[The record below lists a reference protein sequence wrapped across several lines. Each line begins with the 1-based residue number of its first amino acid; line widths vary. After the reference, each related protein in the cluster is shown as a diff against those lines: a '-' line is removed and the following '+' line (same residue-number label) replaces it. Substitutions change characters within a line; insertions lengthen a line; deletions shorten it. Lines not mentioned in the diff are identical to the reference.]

1 MTDSAVRSATRM
13 QLRDIHKSYGSN
25 HVLKGVDL
33 RIEAGQV
40 HALLGANG
48 AGKST
53 LLGCLSGAEH
63 PDSGTIVVNG
73 HDYAG
78 FTPRSAF
85 EAGTSIIYQH
95 FQLIGDLTVAD
106 NVFLGSESTRA
117 GALDKAS
124 QVRET
129 RALLETLGV
138 DLDPHARVESLSVG
152 EQQIVEIV
160 RALRRQPHVLIL
172 DEPTAALGTHEVDAL
187 LALVRRLAVEQDIA
201 IIYVTHLLGEVFQIA
216 DAVTVLR
223 DGRVHLSERRED
235 LTPEDVVRAIS
246 PDSDVSNAGRAIVFD
261 RPVLR
266 LEELRC
272 SYTGPVSLTVHAGEI
287 VGVFGLLGS
296 GRTNL
301 LETLAGVRRA
311 ESGTVGVDGE
321 TVHARSPY
329 SAIRRGISLVA
340 SDRKVQS
347 LFGSMTA
354 AENVLMPHFARLS
367 RVFRRPSA
375 ERRVFGT
382 LADEVGLRPKNPSL
396 EADNFSGGN
405 AQKLAVARW
414 VGEGSQ
420 ARVLLLDEPTQG
432 VDIGA
437 RHELYELIRAFA
449 ARGDRAVLF
458 ASSDPEEIVS
468 LADRVIILVDGRPL
482 DIVTPDLGEEA
493 ILALA
498 QSVDITSERTPR

>member
-1 MTDSAVRSATRM
+1 MTDQAVRNDTRM
-13 QLRDIHKSYGSN
+13 QLHDIQKSYGSN
-25 HVLKGVDL
+25 HVLKGIDL
-33 RIEAGQV
+33 RIQAGEV

-63 PDSGTIVVNG
+63 PDSGSIVIDG
-73 HDYAG
+73 REYPG

-106 NVFLGSESTRA
+106 NVFLGSEATRG
-117 GALDKAS
+117 GALDTAT
-124 QVRET
+124 QIRET
-129 RALLETLGV
+129 RALLATLGV
-138 DLDPHARVESLSVG
+138 EIDPLATVETLSVG

-172 DEPTAALGTHEVDAL
+172 DEPTAALGSHEVDAL
-187 LALVRRLAVEQDIA
+187 LSLVRRLAVEQGIA

-223 DGRVHLSERRED
+223 DGKVYLSQRRSD

-246 PDSDVSNAGRAIVFD
+246 PDSDIARSARVTAFD
-261 RPVLR
+261 RPVLA
-266 LEELRC
+266 LHELQC
-272 SYTGPVSLTVHAGEI
+272 SYTGPLSLTVHAGEI

-301 LETLAGVRRA
+301 LETLAGVRGA
-311 ESGTVGVDGE
+311 VGGAVAVDGA
-321 TVHARSPY
+321 VYRARSPY
-329 SAIRRGISLVA
+329 AAIRRGFSLVA
-340 SDRKVQS
+340 SDRKAQS
-347 LFGSMTA
+347 LFGTMTA
-354 AENVLMPHFARLS
+354 SENVLMPHFGRLARFL
-367 RVFRRPSA
+367 RRPAA
-375 ERRVFGT
+375 ERRAFGA
-382 LADEVGLRPKNPSL
+382 LAQEV
-396 EADNFSGGN
+396 DHFSGGN

-414 VGEGSQ
+414 VGEGSET
-420 ARVLLLDEPTQG
+420 RVLLLDEPTQG

-458 ASSDPEEIVS
+458 ASSDPEEIVA
-468 LADRVIILVDGRPL
+468 LADRVVVLVDGRPL
-482 DIVTPDLGEEA
+482 DIATPDLGEEA

-498 QSVDITSERTPR
+498 QSVDITSERKPR

>member
-1 MTDSAVRSATRM
+1 M
-13 QLRDIHKSYGSN
+13 
-25 HVLKGVDL
+25 
-33 RIEAGQV
+33 
-40 HALLGANG
+40 
-48 AGKST
+48 
-53 LLGCLSGAEH
+53 
-63 PDSGTIVVNG
+63 
-73 HDYAG
+73 
-78 FTPRSAF
+78 
-85 EAGTSIIYQH
+85 
-95 FQLIGDLTVAD
+95 
-106 NVFLGSESTRA
+106 
-117 GALDKAS
+117 
-124 QVRET
+124 
-129 RALLETLGV
+129 
-138 DLDPHARVESLSVG
+138 
-152 EQQIVEIV
+152 
-160 RALRRQPHVLIL
+160 
-172 DEPTAALGTHEVDAL
+172 
-187 LALVRRLAVEQDIA
+187 
-201 IIYVTHLLGEVFQIA
+201 
-216 DAVTVLR
+216 
-223 DGRVHLSERRED
+223 
-235 LTPEDVVRAIS
+235 
-246 PDSDVSNAGRAIVFD
+246 
-261 RPVLR
+261 
-266 LEELRC
+266 
-272 SYTGPVSLTVHAGEI
+272 
-287 VGVFGLLGS
+287 FGLLGS